1 MNGGG
6 SQQTD
11 LKSLPGLRLGGAG
24 GGVAEFG
31 SLETE
36 SNAVISTHI
45 YTYLRIST
53 HIYSYLH
60 R

>member
-11 LKSLPGLRLGGAG
+11 LQSLPGLRLGGAG
-24 GGVAEFG
+24 GGAAEFG

-45 YTYLRIST
+45 YTFYTYLR
-53 HIYSYLH
+53 